1 MQKGSI
7 HMKKSIKAKVI
18 ATLTGACL
26 VAAMAPGVAAAD
38 SASTVTLGADLT
50 QEQQQQ
56 VLSFFGLADKD
67 QSSLNI
73 ITVTNADEHKY
84 CDATI
89 PTSVTG
95 TRTLSCSYIQPTTS
109 GGINV
114 QTANLT
120 YVTKE
125 TLYNALQTAGVENCN
140 LVVTAP
146 FEVSGTGALTG
157 VFMAYQQSGNT
168 LDSDKTDAAVE
179 EMYTTAG
186 LQETYGDDVA
196 DVISDVKKE
205 VISATSDM
213 TDDQIKALIQQKAQE
228 YGVSLSDSDIT
239 TILGLIDKI
248 KALDYNV
255 DAFNDTLKNATDT
268 LNNLKSQSEGFMGWL
283 QGLMDSIG
291 GFFSGIFGGGSS
303 SGSSTSGS
311 IIDSLNTDVF
321 QLDK

>member
-7 HMKKSIKAKVI
+7 YMKKSIKAKVA
-18 ATLTGACL
+18 ATLTSACL
-26 VAAMAPGVAAAD
+26 AVAMIPGVAAAD
-38 SASTVTLGADLT
+38 STSTVTLGADLT

-56 VLSFFGLADKD
+56 VLSFFGLADQD
-67 QSSLNI
+67 QSTLNI

-120 YVTKE
+120 SVTKE

-168 LDSDKTDAAVE
+168 LDSSKTDAAVE

-196 DVISDVKKE
+196 DVISDVKNE

-213 TDDQIKALIQQKAQE
+213 TDDQIKELIKQKAQE
-228 YGVSLSDSDIT
+228 YGVSISDSDIA
-239 TILGLIDKI
+239 TIVGLIDKI
-248 KALDYNV
+248 KALDYDV
-255 DAFNDTLKNATDT
+255 DAFNDTLKSATDT

-283 QGLMDSIG
+283 QGLMDGIS
-291 GFFSGIFGGGSS
+291 GFFSGIFGGSS
-303 SGSSTSGS
+303 SSSSASGS
-311 IIDSLNTDVF
+311 IIDSLNTNVF

>member
-26 VAAMAPGVAAAD
+26 VAAMIPGVAAAD

-213 TDDQIKALIQQKAQE
+213 TDDQIKTLIQQKAQE

>member
-7 HMKKSIKAKVI
+7 HMKKSIKAKAAAVI
-18 ATLTGACL
+18 TSACL
-26 VAAMAPGVAAAD
+26 VACMAPTAAHAD
-38 SASTVTLGADLT
+38 STSTVTLGADLT

-56 VLSFFGLADKD
+56 VLDFFGLSGKS
-67 QSSLNI
+67 QSELNI
-73 ITVTNADEHKY
+73 ITVTNSDEHKY

-213 TDDQIKALIQQKAQE
+213 TDEQIKELIAQKAQE
-228 YGVSLSDSDIT
+228 YGVSLSDSDIS
-239 TILGLIDKI
+239 TIVGLINKI
-248 KALDYNV
+248 KALDYDV
-255 DAFNDTLKNATDT
+255 DAFSDTLKSAQDT
-268 LNNLKSQSEGFMGWL
+268 LNNLKSQSEGFVGWL

-303 SGSSTSGS
+303 SSSSSAGS
-311 IIDSLNTDVF
+311 IIDSLNTNVF

>member
-1 MQKGSI
+1 
-7 HMKKSIKAKVI
+7 MKKSIKRKVT
-18 ATLTGACL
+18 AVFASACL
-26 VAAMAPGVAAAD
+26 VAAMVPATAHAD
-38 SASTVTLGADLT
+38 SSAIVTLGADLS
-50 QEQQQQ
+50 EDQQQQ
-56 VLSFFGLADKD
+56 VLDFFGLGDQD

-73 ITVTNADEHKY
+73 ITVTNSDEHEY

-146 FEVSGTGALTG
+146 YEVSGTGALTG
-157 VFMAYQQSGNT
+157 VFMAYAQSGNT
-168 LDSDKTDAAVE
+168 LDSDKTEAAVE

-196 DVISDVKKE
+196 DVISDVKSE
-205 VISATSDM
+205 VISATQDM
-213 TDDQIKALIQQKAQE
+213 TDEEIKALIEQKAQE
-228 YGVSLSDSDIT
+228 YGVSLSDDDIAK
-239 TILGLIDKI
+239 IVSLIDKL
-248 KALDYNV
+248 KTLDYNV
-255 DAFNDTLKNATDT
+255 DAFNDTLKSAQDT
-268 LNNLKSQSEGFMGWL
+268 LNSLTSKSEGFMGWL
-283 QGLMDSIG
+283 QGIMDSIS
-291 GFFSGIFGGGSS
+291 GFFSGLTGGSS
-303 SGSSTSGS
+303 SAASSASS
-311 IIDSLNTDVF
+311 IMNSLNTNVF